1 MLYIDRDFLMR
12 LTFILTGICG
22 FFLPCMAASENSS
35 LPVPLVMDYC
45 RPGPIE
51 KTFGA
56 ACIKSAVKGETE
68 IISLYNDIIR
78 VTVSIDK
85 NQNVA
90 VTGITAENGSRFLA
104 RPFHCFDIVDS
115 GGAVV
120 HSGSGFK
127 CRQWHSWIPG
137 RYAELELRL
146 IQPHPVVWRLR
157 LYEDRPYLEQRFEMP
172 AYWRQAGHSVRQH
185 IVTAS
190 GFKPVMPN
198 PLNKLGFKDG
208 KPNLKGR
215 HRFEYTPVSEHLVY
229 DCSAKAGLAGFVAG
243 IGGQEQFKFQSFMMQ
258 DHVTSVFGSDE
269 PIAGFI
275 LFPFSG
281 PAEIGFKRLKRFIN
295 DEYACTKNFTNRLGW
310 TQFFLWQ
317 SPTQS
322 GNEQPV
328 KQQTHQADPYYRE
341 AVSMERILKIL
352 PTLKSLGFE
361 RFHHDSGWEEGFDD
375 WLWHFDPKRYPNGYE
390 PIRKMMQNLGM
401 VQGLWWGVNP
411 ITDGSEIM
419 FPIIEQMNS
428 DFIFLDRGTDD
439 RTFEAMRT
447 LRKKYPG
454 MQFMNHGSITRSKY
468 WPAVD
473 SHFCS
478 EFTLSYFMEGEYWGW
493 GGEHLATGD
502 LITRSVAYQCN
513 WVWPFKSIY
522 VTSMPLCGHLDKP
535 ISQLKNR
542 LNSLVASNYAVGDG
556 YDPAKLSAELRDY
569 WLDFVAFYKANRYYL
584 QEYQQVLPVPDGINP
599 DGIAH
604 LIDGKGFIFLFNPG
618 SQQAEVSFKELFWDP
633 AITVD
638 PLFPLQISDWTN
650 IMKPETIAAVDAA
663 EPNGGLKLAADSF
676 RVIGVNIHIDSTLSK
691 MKKYRKNQ

>member
-310 TQFFLWQ
+310 TQFYDWVWFN
-317 SPTQS
+317 PDK
-322 GNEQPV
+322 PP
-328 KQQTHQADPYYRE
+328 KQTHQQDPFHRE
-341 AVSMERILKIL
+341 SLTANRLLEVLPLLPSM
-352 PTLKSLGFE
+352 GFE
-361 RFHHDSGWEEGFDD
+361 RFHLDSGWEEGFDD
-375 WLWHFDPKRYPNGYE
+375 WLWHFDPARFPNGYE
-390 PIRKMMQNLGM
+390 PVRRMIRDLGM
-401 VQGLWWGVNP
+401 TAQGLWWGVNF
-411 ITDGSEIM
+411 ITDGHE
-419 FPIIEQMNS
+419 IIEPIVEQTDT
-428 DFIFLDRGTDD
+428 DFIFFDRLTDEKLLLSI
-439 RTFEAMRT
+439 RN
-447 LRKKYPG
+447 LRRKYPDIAY
-454 MQFMNHGSITRSKY
+454 MNHWSKTRSNY
-468 WPAVD
+468 WPQLEL
-473 SHFCS
+473 HFCS
-478 EFTLSYFMEGEYWGW
+478 EMTISYFYEEQYFQW
-493 GGEHLATGD
+493 GGSNIPTGD
-502 LITRSVAYQCN
+502 LITRSLAYQCF
-513 WVWPFKSIY
+513 WVWPFKSAYIP
-522 VTSMPLCGHLDKP
+522 VMPWAGHLHG
-535 ISQLKNR
+535 SVAQLKSR
-542 LNSLVASNYAVGDG
+542 LNSWMASNYCLGDG
-556 YDPAKLSAELRDY
+556 FNPAELSAELRDY

-599 DGIAH
+599 DGVAH
-604 LIDGKGFIFLFNPG
+604 LMDGRGFIFLFNPG
-618 SQQAEVSFKELFWDP
+618 SQQAEVGFKELFWDP

-638 PLFPLQISDWTN
+638 PLFPLKISDWTN
-650 IMKPETIAAVDAA
+650 FMKPEAIAAVDAA

-676 RVIGVNIHIDSTLSK
+676 RIIGVNIHIDSTLSK
-691 MKKYRKNQ
+691 MKKYRKNY